1 MTPDTLALVAG
12 VILSLAFS
20 YIPNLRTWFAEQTKE
35 FQQLAM
41 LGLMVLVAAA
51 TYGLACAGILSDL
64 FGVSLTCD
72 KIGILGLLKALIF
85 AVMANQATYKI
96 TPQVADV
103 QLARA
108 ERDGAAELGMGRG

>member
-1 MTPDTLALVAG
+1 MTPETLALISG
-12 VILSLAFS
+12 VVLSLAFS

-41 LGLMVLVAAA
+41 LGMMALVAAA

-64 FGVSLTCD
+64 FGLDMTCD
-72 KIGILGLLKALIF
+72 KIGILGLVRALIY

-96 TPQVADV
+96 TPQVAEV
-103 QLARA
+103 KEIKA
-108 ERDGAAELGMGRG
+108 ERAGEADLSMGRG